1 MSNKPIENDNELNY
15 NESINNDD
23 DIEFAQ
29 VDEGEKN
36 IPNKTFSI
44 SELKNK
50 IKTSVN
56 IKRRMSK
63 SLGKLKNNML
73 YNKLNEED
81 ENGEKLLNNINLN
94 NEKDIM
100 KIKNKNEQMNEKD
113 EKNNIDNQINKN
125 SDNID
130 DKIIQNNDNIDSQLN
145 KNSDNIDNQIIKNS
159 DNINN
164 QINKNSNNIDNK
176 IIQNC
181 DNIDNQIKQN
191 NDKIDNKI
199 HQNNDKIDNK
209 IHQNNDKIDDKI
221 NQNSDNID
229 NQLNQ
234 NNDDV
239 DDKINQNND
248 NIDNQLNQNSNNID
262 NTNEKINNI
271 QEDLNNNNEN
281 IKQEINKDT
290 NIITKDVTKQ
300 IDTYSNKDNE
310 ITTENDDN
318 FLIYESD
325 LSNDLISNLKIGL
338 SKSVATS
345 NPEIILLIDAS
356 EEMENYINPL
366 INKLCYNSL
375 KKLGYDDKEKVH
387 LFCFNSEDIDERHIQ
402 LYKLSTIKIIA
413 EGKREVGELFDSL
426 LHTIINKKGKNF
438 RILFFFSGSIIWNIE
453 LFNSLKLFSINQD
466 YNEIDC
472 HVVKY
477 IINDNTTFNE
487 QDEILFKFLK
497 SFSNKSNDISVL
509 NADKIEDNINQ
520 IYELFKN

>member
-1 MSNKPIENDNELNY
+1 MSNKSIQNDNALNY
-15 NESINNDD
+15 NELINNDD
-23 DIEFAQ
+23 DIEFGQ

-81 ENGEKLLNNINLN
+81 ENGEKLLNTINLN
-94 NEKDIM
+94 NEKDII

-130 DKIIQNNDNIDSQLN
+130 EKIIQNSDNIDSQIN
-145 KNSDNIDNQIIKNS
+145 KNSDNINNQIIKNS

-164 QINKNSNNIDNK
+164 K
-176 IIQNC
+176 IIQNS

-191 NDKIDNKI
+191 NDKIDDKIKQNNDKIDDKI
-199 HQNNDKIDNK
+199 HQNNDKIDDK
-209 IHQNNDKIDDKI
+209 INQNNDDGDDKI

-234 NNDDV
+234 NSD
-239 DDKINQNND
+239 
-248 NIDNQLNQNSNNID
+248 NID

-290 NIITKDVTKQ
+290 NIITKAKQ

-413 EGKREVGELFDSL
+413 EGKREVGELFDCL

-520 IYELFKN
+520 IFELFKN

>member
-1 MSNKPIENDNELNY
+1 MSNKPIQNDNELHY
-15 NESINNDD
+15 NELIKNDD
-23 DIEFAQ
+23 DIEFGQ

-94 NEKDIM
+94 DEKDIM

-125 SDNID
+125 NDNID

-191 NDKIDNKI
+191 NDKID
-199 HQNNDKIDNK
+199 DK

-221 NQNSDNID
+221 NKNS
-229 NQLNQ
+229 
-234 NNDDV
+234 
-239 DDKINQNND
+239 D

-413 EGKREVGELFDSL
+413 EGKREVGELFDCL
-426 LHTIINKKGKNF
+426 LHTIINKKV
-438 RILFFFSGSIIWNIE
+438 ISI
-453 LFNSLKLFSINQD
+453 
-466 YNEIDC
+466 
-472 HVVKY
+472 
-477 IINDNTTFNE
+477 
-487 QDEILFKFLK
+487 
-497 SFSNKSNDISVL
+497 
-509 NADKIEDNINQ
+509 
-520 IYELFKN
+520 

>member
-81 ENGEKLLNNINLN
+81 ENSEKLLNNINLN

-125 SDNID
+125 NDNID

-145 KNSDNIDNQIIKNS
+145 KNS

-191 NDKIDNKI
+191 NDKID
-199 HQNNDKIDNK
+199 DK

-248 NIDNQLNQNSNNID
+248 NIDNQLNHD

-438 RILFFFSGSIIWNIE
+438 RILFFF
-453 LFNSLKLFSINQD
+453 FR
-466 YNEIDC
+466 
-472 HVVKY
+472 
-477 IINDNTTFNE
+477 
-487 QDEILFKFLK
+487 
-497 SFSNKSNDISVL
+497 
-509 NADKIEDNINQ
+509 
-520 IYELFKN
+520 